1 MTRTIKS
8 FTSNAHYFLTIDDA
22 TGQAVD
28 CQCPDHQYR
37 GRTCKHMTSFNAE
50 IKRAETFRELW
61 HALDF
66 RSEAQRDERANRRA
80 AYEMVMGY

>member
-28 CQCPDHQYR
+28 CACPDHQYR
-37 GRTCKHMTSFNAE
+37 GRTCKHMSGFNQE
-50 IKRAETFRELW
+50 VIRAEAFNRLMAKFDVRSDAVKAARRE
-61 HALDF
+61 AYCVDF
-66 RSEAQRDERANRRA
+66 AI
-80 AYEMVMGY
+80 YG